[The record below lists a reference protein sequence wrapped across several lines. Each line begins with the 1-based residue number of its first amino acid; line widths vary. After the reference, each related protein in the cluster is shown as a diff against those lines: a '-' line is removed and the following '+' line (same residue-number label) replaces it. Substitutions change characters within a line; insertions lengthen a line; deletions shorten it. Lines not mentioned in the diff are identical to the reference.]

1 MRQRGS
7 ARERSERREAAL
19 GRGVR
24 GQRGGDAAGDLRER
38 GEVLK
43 EVGQIARDADTQR
56 AVATRGETDL
66 VGEGDV
72 GRAMEQRQ
80 SRAGADSR

>member
-1 MRQRGS
+1 MASGASVRQRGS

-56 AVATRGETDL
+56 A
-66 VGEGDV
+66 
-72 GRAMEQRQ
+72 
-80 SRAGADSR
+80 